1 MAELPP
7 AAVAT
12 LPRRRLGVDSEH
24 ANYKWWTLS
33 CTGLGML
40 LATINSGTLII
51 ALPDLERALG
61 TSILELVW
69 VILAYMIASTVLV
82 LTAGRLSDL
91 FGRKHAYVGG
101 FVAFALA
108 SLGAGFA
115 GSGTELILWRIV
127 QGMAAAFLFANAAA
141 LVTDAFP
148 REQLGLAMGTNTMI
162 AAVGLVIGPVLG
174 GALVSISWHWV
185 FWFNVPLG
193 LAGGLWGWLVLH
205 ELARKDPQRG
215 YDLLGTATFV
225 AGLTGLVLGISK
237 GGISGWD
244 DPVVIGGLVAAVVLL
259 PLWVLIERHGRAPM
273 LDLTIFEN
281 RLFAAATAAAFINGL
296 SRFALLF
303 VFVFYYQGAQ
313 GDDPITAGIKLAP
326 MALGML
332 VASPLAGIWADRRGS
347 RTLAALRHARLGD
360 RAGGHDD
367 PAGRLALLAERGVAG
382 PRGHRVGHVQLAQHR
397 RHDGHRPGQSPRHR
411 RRRADDAA
419 EHRRRA
425 VHRLRAG
432 HRHLVRAQGRPVQDL
447 LRRGLRAQRRAAR
460 ALHPQ
465 HAHRPVGAGG
475 DLARRR
481 RRVAHE
487 AEVVS
492 ATATAGLRIGEVAKR
507 VGTTPR
513 TIRYYEEIGLLP
525 SEGARESGRHR
536 LYGERDVARLR
547 DALRLKELLG
557 VSLDELK
564 ELLEAEETR
573 AALREEWHHGDPDTR
588 RGRALL
594 DESVRPP
601 RPPARARAPA
611 PRRDRRAGE
620 RPRGYAPARDS
631 AGARAGRE

>member
-1 MAELPP
+1 MADLPP

-12 LPRRRLGVDSEH
+12 LPRRRVGVDSEH

-101 FVAFALA
+101 FIAFALA

-244 DPVVIGGLVAAVVLL
+244 DPVVIGGLVAAAVLL

-347 RTLAALRHARLGD
+347 RTLAALGMLVSAIALAAMTTLQADSPYWQSAVWLGLVGIGSGMFNSPNT
-360 RAGGHDD
+360 AAMMGTV
-367 PAGRLALLAERGVAG
+367 PANRRGVAAG
-382 PRGHRVGHVQLAQHR
+382 ARMMLQNTGAVLSIAFVLAIVTSSVPKDVLFKIFSGR
-397 RHDGHRPGQSPRHR
+397 RLG
-411 RRRADDAA
+411 
-419 EHRRRA
+419 
-425 VHRLRAG
+425 
-432 HRHLVRAQGRPVQDL
+432 
-447 LRRGLRAQRRAAR
+447 AQRGAAR

-465 HAHRPVGAGG
+465 HAHGPVGAGR
-475 DLARRR
+475 DLAGRR

-487 AEVVS
+487 AAVVS
-492 ATATAGLRIGEVAKR
+492 ATVAAGLRIGELARR

-513 TIRYYEEIGLLP
+513 TIRYYEEIGILP
-525 SEGARESGRHR
+525 SEGGRESGRHR
-536 LYGERDVARLR
+536 LYGERDVQRLTE
-547 DALRLKELLG
+547 ALRLKELLG
-557 VSLDELK
+557 VSLDELR
-564 ELLEAEETR
+564 ELLEAEDAR
-573 AALREEWHHGDPDTR
+573 AALREEWHQSQPGTERRREMLAESRRLIDRQLALVRRRRDEIAALEGELAAKRSLATR
-588 RGRALL
+588 RLRELG
-594 DESVRPP
+594 DE
-601 RPPARARAPA
+601 
-611 PRRDRRAGE
+611 
-620 RPRGYAPARDS
+620 
-631 AGARAGRE
+631 